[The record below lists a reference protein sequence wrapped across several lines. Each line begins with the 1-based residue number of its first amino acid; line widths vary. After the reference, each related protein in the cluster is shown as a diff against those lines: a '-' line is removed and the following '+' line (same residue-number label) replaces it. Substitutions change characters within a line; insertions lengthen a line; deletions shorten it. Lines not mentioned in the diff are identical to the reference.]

1 MQSQYSTVQCSAVQY
16 CSVLYSAVH
25 YTTPVSVHLPTHRH
39 FFFSSICL
47 GAMCGSNMVEE
58 LDYSHSTDPLTAMT
72 SGLEMPFKAPPKLS
86 GLCVKWNRD
95 DTLFDAPSFSPVHHE
110 FKKGR
115 KEKGAGMRTVASAP
129 DFSRLNRLHDTQ
141 STSRSSLSKS
151 FHNNTKEVRNSS
163 YYTYSL

>member
-1 MQSQYSTVQCSAVQY
+1 
-16 CSVLYSAVH
+16 VLYSAVH
-25 YTTPVSVHLPTHRH
+25 YTTPVSVHLPTHH
-39 FFFSSICL
+39 HSFFSYICV

-58 LDYSHSTDPLTAMT
+58 LDYSHSADPLTAMT

-129 DFSRLNRLHDTQ
+129 DFSRLNRLQDTQ

-163 YYTYSL
+163 CYTYFL

>member
-1 MQSQYSTVQCSAVQY
+1 M
-16 CSVLYSAVH
+16 
-25 YTTPVSVHLPTHRH
+25 HLPTHH
-39 FFFSSICL
+39 HSSFYSSICL

-163 YYTYSL
+163 YYTYSP